1 MSFDWLKRYMP
12 RSLYGR
18 AALIL
23 VLPVVTL
30 QLVVSVVF
38 IQRHFE
44 GVTVQMSTE
53 LAREVN
59 LVVADLPNRSNALR
73 LSIRPVSIEESA
85 LPATNMR
92 RWYDFTGLVVI
103 RELQLRIP
111 ALERVLLP
119 SDRDV
124 VLFLRSDG
132 ALYRAR
138 IERTRLSAAN
148 PHQLFVNMVF
158 FGALMTLIAFL
169 YMRNQLRPI
178 TRLAAAAEA
187 FGKGRTMRYSPSG
200 ATEVRAA
207 GHAFLEMRA
216 RIERHIEQRTM
227 MLSGVSHDLRTP
239 LTRLRLGL
247 SLLDD
252 EDREPLEHDVE
263 EMQQLIDAFLDF
275 ARGDAETG
283 TAEQTDPFALVRRI
297 VEDARRGGQAIELGE
312 TAGDGT
318 MMLRPRALRRAV
330 ENLVANARRYAGHC
344 EVSVQLTAR
353 SLRIRGRGRWARHSR
368 GPARGR
374 AAALCAAGPGPQ
386 PGSRLGR
393 GVGAGHRRR
402 HRPCPWRRAAVG
414 RERAP
419 RWIARRYRYRA
430 LSVGIFSK
438 ILLLRQGFAASRSPH
453 RKISAAAC
461 PKRNHRS
468 FQWPF

>member
-1 MSFDWLKRYMP
+1 MP

-30 QLVVSVVF
+30 QLVVSIVF

-59 LVVADLPNRSNALR
+59 LVVADLPERTNATRLR
-73 LSIRPVSIEESA
+73 LRPVAISDES
-85 LPATNMR
+85 LPQTNLR

-103 RELQLRIP
+103 RELSARIP
-111 ALERVLLP
+111 VLERIELP
-119 SDRDV
+119 SNREV
-124 VLFLRSDG
+124 VLFVRKEDDLYQI
-132 ALYRAR
+132 ALD
-138 IERTRLSAAN
+138 RTRVSAAN

-187 FGKGRTMRYSPSG
+187 FGKGRNLRYSPAG
-200 ATEVRAA
+200 AVEVRAA
-207 GHAFLEMRA
+207 GHAFLDMRA

-263 EMQQLIDAFLDF
+263 EMQRLIDAFLDF
-275 ARGDAETG
+275 ARVDAEV
-283 TAEQTDPFALVRRI
+283 AASERTDPFDLMRRI
-297 VEDARRGGQAIELGE
+297 VEDAQRGGQNVVLGDM
-312 TAGDGT
+312 AGEGT
-318 MMLRPRALRRAV
+318 VMLRPRALRRAV
-330 ENLVANARRYAGHC
+330 ENLVANAGRYATSC
-344 EVSVQLTAR
+344 EVSVQLTER
-353 SLRIRGRGRWARHSR
+353 SLRLRVEDDGPGITPDSR
-368 GPARGR
+368 EDALRPFVRLDPARNQDKGSGVGLGLAIAADIAR
-374 AAALCAAGPGPQ
+374 AHGGVL
-386 PGSRLGR
+386 RLGESEAL
-393 GVGAGHRRR
+393 GGL
-402 HRPCPWRRAAVG
+402 RADIV
-414 RERAP
+414 
-419 RWIARRYRYRA
+419 IA
-430 LSVGIFSK
+430 L
-438 ILLLRQGFAASRSPH
+438 
-453 RKISAAAC
+453 
-461 PKRNHRS
+461 
-468 FQWPF
+468 